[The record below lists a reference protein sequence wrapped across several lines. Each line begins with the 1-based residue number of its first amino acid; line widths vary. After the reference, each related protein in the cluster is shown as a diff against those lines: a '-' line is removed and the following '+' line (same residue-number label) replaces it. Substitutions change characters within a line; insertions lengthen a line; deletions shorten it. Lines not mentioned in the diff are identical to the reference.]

1 MTAPAVTI
9 VLMQLNLLGKTGL
22 RVSQLGFGAATL
34 GDEYGPA
41 DAREAERAVHCAIDR
56 GINFFDVAPY
66 YGRTLAETR
75 LGQALK
81 GRRDQVILATKCAR
95 FDLAGFD
102 FSAEGVTRMA
112 HESLRRLGTEYLDIL
127 HVHDIEYGEKRQI
140 IEETIPALRKLQTEG
155 LVRWIGITG
164 LALKMLREIAS
175 ESEVDCVLSYCR
187 YTLLNRDLDRVLT
200 PAVAERNIGLISA
213 SPLHMRLLTET
224 GPPAW
229 HPAPEQ
235 VKAAA
240 QQVVELCRRRGANV
254 AEVALQFA
262 VGNPHVASTLVGI
275 SNAGEV
281 ESDLRAIESHSDP
294 ELLKEINEITKPVH
308 SKTWITGRPE
318 NH

>member
-1 MTAPAVTI
+1 
-9 VLMQLNLLGKTGL
+9 MQLNLLGKTGL

-41 DAREAERAVHCAIDR
+41 DAREAERAVHYAIDR

-75 LGQALK
+75 LGQALN
-81 GRRDQVILATKCAR
+81 GRRDQVVLATKCAR
-95 FDLAGFD
+95 FDFAGFD
-102 FSAEGVTRMA
+102 FSAGGVTRMA

-140 IEETIPALRKLQTEG
+140 IEETIPALRKLQTAG
-155 LVRWIGITG
+155 LIRWIGITG
-164 LALKMLREIAS
+164 LALKMLREIAI

-187 YTLLNRDLDRVLT
+187 YTLLNRDLNRVLT

-224 GPPAW
+224 GPPTW
-229 HPAPEQ
+229 HPAPDE

-240 QQVVELCRRRGANV
+240 RQVVELCRSRGSNV

-262 VGNPHVASTLVGI
+262 AGNPHVASTLVGI

-281 ESDLRAIESHSDP
+281 ESNLRAIESHPDP
-294 ELLKEINEITKPVH
+294 DLLKKIDEITRPVH